1 MPAAKGSART
11 SLGPKCKELHQ
22 KTCKE
27 NTQENHEHQR
37 KVDQKKLDNI
47 KHNDGN
53 VTMVSDEGK
62 QVTSEE
68 P

>member
-1 MPAAKGSART
+1 MATYVYASSQGQRMH
-11 SLGPKCKELHQ
+11 CKEWQ
-22 KTCKE
+22 QNTCKE
-27 NTQENHEHQR
+27 NTQENNEHQR

-53 VTMVSDEGK
+53 VTMVSDEGN